1 MENNSSILSQGIYE
15 ELPRFIK
22 ELTDEYEGRERD
34 MILLS
39 TLGVLSDCF
48 PNYYSEYDGR
58 KVYPHLYLAILANA
72 ASGKGVINISRK
84 LLEPIHKYVQKDN
97 NLFEVSDEDLIPE
110 SKEESKKNKKPSES
124 NSVKEIKILPGNISS
139 AEMHSYFNKSKH
151 GMLIMESEADTVGA
165 MLKNDWANYS
175 DVLRKV
181 FHNEPISISRS
192 TDGRFFEINNPMLSI
207 VLSGTPNQL
216 SPIISSVEN
225 GLFSRFI
232 YYYFDEPQKF
242 KNVFQKTSLI
252 ANTYF
257 EKKGSILLDVYK
269 MLEKVNIEFKL
280 TCNQQEKFLEFF
292 TETTELIQESDCNGL
307 DANVKRLG
315 NILLKILQIF
325 SICRRI
331 DDINRNNLEE
341 IICDDIDFKIGIL
354 LVKELFEHTKN
365 VFINNTKA
373 LILSDFD
380 KSILDNL
387 VNEFSRQDAVNIGKE
402 MNITIRTIDD
412 KLSQWCNKKIIIR
425 VFQGKYKKV
434 I

>member
-1 MENNSSILSQGIYE
+1 MENNSSILNESIYVG
-15 ELPRFIK
+15 LPHFIK

-39 TLGVLSDCF
+39 TLGVLSNCF

-58 KVYPHLYLAILANA
+58 KVYSHLYIAILANA
-72 ASGKGVINISRK
+72 ASGKGVINVTRK
-84 LLEPIHKYVQKDN
+84 LLEPIHQYVKDKKDN
-97 NLFEVSDEDLIPE
+97 FFLQSEEDAVSKD
-110 SKEESKKNKKPSES
+110 KKDKSSTTN
-124 NSVKEIKILPGNISS
+124 NSIEIKILPGNISS
-139 AEMHSYFNKSKH
+139 AEMHSYFNKSEH
-151 GMLIMESEADTVGA
+151 GMLIMESEADTVGS

-192 TDGRFFEINNPMLSI
+192 TDERFFEINNPKLSI

-242 KNVFQKTSLI
+242 KNVFQKTSLDI
-252 ANTYF
+252 NNHF
-257 EKKGSILLDVYK
+257 ERNGSVLLEVYK
-269 MLEKVNIEFKL
+269 VLENGSIEFKL
-280 TCNQQEKFLEFF
+280 TDNQQEQFLEYF
-292 TETTELIQESDCNGL
+292 TGITELIQESDYNGL

-315 NILLKILQIF
+315 IILLKILQIL

-331 DDINRNNLEE
+331 DDINTSSDE
-341 IICDDIDFKIGIL
+341 IICDDIDFNIGLL

-373 LILSDFD
+373 LIISEFD
-380 KSILDNL
+380 MSILKNL
-387 VNEFSRQDAVNIGKE
+387 SQEFSRQDAINIGKE
-402 MNITIRTIDD
+402 MNISKRTIDD
-412 KLSQWCNKKIIIR
+412 KLNQWCTKKIINR
-425 VFQGKYKKV
+425 VSQGKYKKV

>member
-1 MENNSSILSQGIYE
+1 MENNSSTLNESIYV
-15 ELPRFIK
+15 ELPHFIK
-22 ELTDEYEGRERD
+22 ELTDQYEGREGD

-39 TLGVLSDCF
+39 TLGVLSNCF

-58 KVYPHLYLAILANA
+58 KVYSHLYIAILANA
-72 ASGKGVINISRK
+72 ASGKGVINVTRK
-84 LLEPIHKYVQKDN
+84 LLEPIHQYVKDKKN
-97 NLFEVSDEDLIPE
+97 NPFIIPE
-110 SKEESKKNKKPSES
+110 EDAVSEGKKDKTKSSVTS
-124 NSVKEIKILPGNISS
+124 NSIEIKILPGNISS
-139 AEMHSYFNKSKH
+139 AEMHSYFNKSEH

-192 TDGRFFEINNPMLSI
+192 TDERYFEINNPKLSI

-216 SPIISSVEN
+216 SPVVSSVEN
-225 GLFSRFI
+225 GLFSRFL
-232 YYYFDEPQKF
+232 YYSFDEPQRF
-242 KNVFQKTSLI
+242 KNVFQKTSLNF
-252 ANTYF
+252 NTLF
-257 EKKGSILLDVYK
+257 EKNGKILLEVYKVLENGSI
-269 MLEKVNIEFKL
+269 EFIL
-280 TCNQQEKFLEFF
+280 TDNQQEQFLEYF
-292 TETTELIQESDCNGL
+292 TDTTELIQESDYDGL

-315 NILLKILQIF
+315 IILLKILQIL

-331 DDINRNNLEE
+331 DDINTSSNE
-341 IICDDIDFKIGIL
+341 IICDDIDFNIGLL

-373 LILSDFD
+373 LIISDFD
-380 KSILDNL
+380 MSILKKL
-387 VNEFSRQDAVNIGKE
+387 SNEFSRQDAINIGKE
-402 MNITIRTIDD
+402 MNISKRTIDD
-412 KLSQWCNKKIIIR
+412 KLNQWCTKKIINR